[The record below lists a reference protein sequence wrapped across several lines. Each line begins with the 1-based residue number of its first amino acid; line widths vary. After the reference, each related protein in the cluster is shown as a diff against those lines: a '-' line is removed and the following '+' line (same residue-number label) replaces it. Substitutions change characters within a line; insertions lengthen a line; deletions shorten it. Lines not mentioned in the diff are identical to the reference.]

1 MIGLAV
7 CSDGADLSRA
17 PPERDLLQQVAREIC
32 EQPVDW
38 ERALDALTQEWC
50 AGGQEAAGGDDA
62 CLIDFGPGGGS
73 GALNLVRHIP
83 AADPARSVSA
93 APPQSHAVTGSL
105 LAPGR
110 ASSGGKRIDACYFTQ
125 LWVDGPLPESW
136 LAWSR
141 PAGDS
146 PDRRPALGAAAAE
159 GQEPCTGATVR
170 PGWSNTSGP
179 AASAGKADVGLGV
192 LGAHIPSGATGK
204 EADGGGSQGSSAA
217 AQMTRAWGLGVAQAW
232 LDAARASP

>member
-1 MIGLAV
+1 
-7 CSDGADLSRA
+7 LSRA

-38 ERALDALTQEWC
+38 ERALDVLTQGWC
-50 AGGQEAAGGDDA
+50 AGGQEAAGGDEV

-83 AADPARSVSA
+83 AADLGQSASA
-93 APPQSHAVTGSL
+93 APPQSQAGTGSL

-110 ASSGGKRIDACYFTQ
+110 ASSGGTRIDACYFTQ

-146 PDRRPALGAAAAE
+146 PGRGLVLGAATAE
-159 GQEPCTGATVR
+159 PQAQEPCTGATVR
-170 PGWSNTSGP
+170 PGWSNSSGT
-179 AASAGKADVGLGV
+179 AASAGKTDVGLGV
-192 LGAHIPSGATGK
+192 LSAHIPSAATGE
-204 EADGGGSQGSSAA
+204 EAGGGGSLGSSAA